1 MPSQKNFRLVGPP
14 RLKSWIRPWYRIR
27 LTICIQWG
35 SWGGARG
42 ARPPSG
48 KCYLFWEKIARILD
62 NLVIQWIWA
71 PPPQIK
77 LEPSQKNVLL
87 AFTNVVFFE
96 GYEEISFSFY
106 EKVAA
111 IYCDIHAPTY
121 IRKAKRIRLT
131 FRCRSALCIV
141 HSVHLVLG
149 V

>member
-1 MPSQKNFRLVGPP
+1 M
-14 RLKSWIRPWYRIR
+14 
-27 LTICIQWG
+27 
-35 SWGGARG
+35 
-42 ARPPSG
+42 
-48 KCYLFWEKIARILD
+48 
-62 NLVIQWIWA
+62 IQWIWA
-71 PPPQIK
+71 PPPQK
-77 LEPSQKNVLL
+77 KFQPSQKNVLL

-111 IYCDIHAPTY
+111 IYCDIHAPMY